1 MPRSR
6 PPPPKR
12 KFADCRVLPAKN
24 GWVSLYD
31 ERASQQD
38 DERIRDLA
46 KNLSKDLKTP
56 AIAFMVHDSDIACY
70 WLYESG
76 KLLDE
81 YNSSPDYFDDDGGEG
96 APPTGGQTD
105 VLVRFCRPGVTE
117 DQLAEIL
124 HDDPT
129 FAESIV
135 ERLADALGID
145 PGRALADYR
154 DGGDGPDEDGDDE
167 EEGGFGGGPRGGMN
181 AEKIRGMMA
190 GSMAQMFGVNPNA
203 PPADPQVQ
211 ALVDA
216 SVRGDVAEIDRLLN
230 AGVKIDEQAPG
241 PLAYPGGVRSV
252 ALVDPQQMPKVP
264 MTPLIAAIAHKQR
277 PAVELLL
284 KRGADANQNHVLFG
298 TPVHCATGMGEAE
311 MLKLLIDRGGDVNAA
326 NTRGQSPLQV
336 VAASRAIQAQM
347 EQAQAAMKSMGVK
360 VPGLSDRLANSPST
374 VRRLEGLRR
383 DSQIARGAVTVSM
396 ITDCSR
402 FALGSRAFRHG
413 VRVFGESF
421 RP

>member
-1 MPRSR
+1 MGLFCANFHFRTDDHAALSAAAA
-6 PPPPKR
+6 KR

-31 ERASQQD
+31 ERSSQQD

-70 WLYESG
+70 WLYDSG

-81 YNSSPDYFDDDGGEG
+81 FNSSPDYFDDDGGTG
-96 APPTGGQTD
+96 APASGGKTT
-105 VLVRFCRPGVTE
+105 VLIRFCRPGVTE
-117 DQLAEIL
+117 EQLAEIL

-135 ERLADALGID
+135 ERLVDALGID

-154 DGGDGPDEDGDDE
+154 DGGGGPDEDGDDE

-190 GSMAQMFGVNPNA
+190 GRMAQMFGVNPNA

-216 SVRGDVAEIDRLLN
+216 AVRGDVAEIKQLLD
-230 AGVKIDEQAPG
+230 AGVEIDEQAPA
-241 PLAYPGGVRSV
+241 PLANQGGV
-252 ALVDPQQMPKVP
+252 ALVDAQSVPKVP
-264 MTPLIAAIAHKQR
+264 MTPLIAAVAHKQR

-284 KRGADANQNHVLFG
+284 GRGADPNQNHPVFG
-298 TPVHCATGMGEAE
+298 TALHSATGMGEAE
-311 MLKLLIDRGGDVNAA
+311 TLQLLIDRGGDVTAA
-326 NTRGQSPLQV
+326 NSRGQTPMQII
-336 VAASRAIQAQM
+336 AASRAIQAQM
-347 EQAQAAMKSMGVK
+347 EQAQALMKSMGMK
-360 VPGLSDRLANSPST
+360 GAGLAGKLSMSQLPI
-374 VRRLEGLRR
+374 EGWAACEEILK
-383 DSQIARGAVTVSM
+383 SHGAQ
-396 ITDCSR
+396 
-402 FALGSRAFRHG
+402 
-413 VRVFGESF
+413 
-421 RP
+421 

>member
-1 MPRSR
+1 MGLFCANFHFRTDDHAALSAAAA
-6 PPPPKR
+6 KR

-24 GWVSLYD
+24 GWVSMYE
-31 ERASQQD
+31 ERSSQQD

-70 WLYESG
+70 WLYDGG

-81 YNSSPDYFDDDGGEG
+81 YNSSPDYFDDDGGAG
-96 APPTGGQTD
+96 APPTGGKTD

-117 DQLAEIL
+117 DQLAETL

-154 DGGDGPDEDGDDE
+154 DGGDGPDDDE
-167 EEGGFGGGPRGGMN
+167 DDEGFGGGPRGGMDP
-181 AEKIRGMMA
+181 EQLRGMMA
-190 GSMAQMFGVNPNA
+190 GRMAQMFGVNPNA

-216 SVRGDVAEIDRLLN
+216 SVAGDVAEIDRLAN
-230 AGVKIDEQAPG
+230 AGVKVDEQAPG
-241 PLAYPGGVRSV
+241 PLAYPPGAHGVAGIAV
-252 ALVDPQQMPKVP
+252 QQMPKVP
-264 MTPLIAAIAHKQR
+264 MTPLIAAVAHKQHV
-277 PAVELLL
+277 AVERLL
-284 KRGADANQNHVLFG
+284 KRGANPNQNHAVFG

-311 MLKLLIDRGGDVNAA
+311 TLQLLIDAGGDVNVA
-326 NTRGQSPLQV
+326 NTRGQTPLQV
-336 VAASRAIQAQM
+336 VAASRALQAQM
-347 EQAQAAMKSMGVK
+347 EQAQAAIKSMGVK
-360 VPGLSDRLANSPST
+360 IPGLADRMAMTHLP
-374 VRRLEGLRR
+374 LEGWQACEEILR
-383 DSQIARGAVTVSM
+383 SRGA
-396 ITDCSR
+396 R
-402 FALGSRAFRHG
+402 
-413 VRVFGESF
+413 
-421 RP
+421 